1 MIKINLRS
9 HIKDAAPEDVFE
21 ALADRDGLKD
31 LMPRMRKV
39 EFRDRTANSEQLV
52 MHISVG
58 KSFGTIPCEGTLS
71 WVEPR
76 QVTFQVQRPLPV
88 EMQWAIKPAVNGTEM
103 DIDMQLDLAPLL
115 GPMAGFVPKQ
125 MVEEMIVKEMK
136 HAIQRV
142 ALRVRE
148 GVQEKERAA
157 A

>member
-1 MIKINLRS
+1 
-9 HIKDAAPEDVFE
+9 VFE

-103 DIDMQLDLAPLL
+103 DIDMRLDLAPLL

>member
-1 MIKINLRS
+1 
-9 HIKDAAPEDVFE
+9 VFE

>member
-39 EFRDRTANSEQLV
+39 EFRDRTANSETLV

-88 EMQWAIKPAVNGTEM
+88 EMQWEIKPAVNGTEM
-103 DIDMQLDLAPLL
+103 DIDMQLELAPLL
-115 GPMAGFVPKQ
+115 GPMASFVPKQ

>member
-9 HIKDAAPEDVFE
+9 HIKNAAPEDVFE

>member
-148 GVQEKERAA
+148 GVQEKERVAA
-157 A
+157 